1 MRGVNRYLVRW
12 KGFTVENDMW
22 EREKDL
28 DHVKDLV
35 DELKGRLGVEV
46 RKQKSI
52 EQKQKIKSNPRA
64 EEFKRMELLGKYIA
78 RMLYGW
84 DDGKFEKEYLKKLER
99 NW

>member
-46 RKQKSI
+46 RK
-52 EQKQKIKSNPRA
+52 
-64 EEFKRMELLGKYIA
+64 
-78 RMLYGW
+78 
-84 DDGKFEKEYLKKLER
+84 
-99 NW
+99 